1 LPLVAGSVSY
11 TPTSPVPGIH
21 LYSVSY
27 AGDGNF
33 QCSSQLGPNYTACP
47 SQSVITTSI
56 TVDNADFT
64 VTSTTNPISI
74 APGIIPGGNS
84 AIAGQAAAT
93 PEQATVTVASILSF
107 VGTVNLSCVPQNPSY
122 VTCTLAPP
130 SVTVPA
136 PASGSTTAS
145 ITSIV
150 SISTPATL
158 PLGFQFSTQLR
169 KPISETVLAFLPLGA
184 LAFCFRRRR
193 RLSKAL
199 WMLIAVVLLSTGLNG
214 CGSNNV
220 NFFTPVPA
228 GPQIVTI
235 VASGTS
241 PTTNTIVTRT
251 FPISINI
258 Q

>member
-1 LPLVAGSVSY
+1 M
-11 TPTSPVPGIH
+11 
-21 LYSVSY
+21 
-27 AGDGNF
+27 
-33 QCSSQLGPNYTACP
+33 
-47 SQSVITTSI
+47 

-74 APGIIPGGNS
+74 APGVIPGGN
-84 AIAGQAAAT
+84 AGIAGQAAAT
-93 PEQATVTVASILSF
+93 PEQATVTISSILSF

-145 ITSIV
+145 VVSIV

-158 PLGFQFSTQLR
+158 PLGFVFSSSLR
-169 KPISETVLAFLPLGA
+169 QPLSKTMWAFLPLGA
-184 LAFCFRRRR
+184 IAFCFRRRR

-214 CGSNNV
+214 CGSNSV
-220 NFFTPVPA
+220 HFFTPVPA
-228 GPQIVTI
+228 GPCRV
-235 VASGTS
+235 
-241 PTTNTIVTRT
+241 
-251 FPISINI
+251 
-258 Q
+258 